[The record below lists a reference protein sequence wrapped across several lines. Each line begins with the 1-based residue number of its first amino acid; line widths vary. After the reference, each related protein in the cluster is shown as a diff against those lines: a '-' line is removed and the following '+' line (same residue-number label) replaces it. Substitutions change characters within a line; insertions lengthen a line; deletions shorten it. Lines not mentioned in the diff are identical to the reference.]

1 MKKIITLLACF
12 LLMCSLC
19 ACQDAAPVSDET
31 KDEQAIIENAT
42 NYFNLMLEGDFET
55 LFNDLPKGVKEKTS
69 VDDIKADWDEEIEA
83 VGGLPENISPAVSS
97 YIPEKSEQIRVEFVI
112 PCEKGDFKVF
122 INYSANGNLY
132 NYVIW
137 KNHDN

>member
-1 MKKIITLLACF
+1 MKRIITLLACL

-31 KDEQAIIENAT
+31 VDEQAIIENAT

-83 VGGLPENISPAVSS
+83 VGGLPENISPTVSS

-137 KNHDN
+137 KNHNN